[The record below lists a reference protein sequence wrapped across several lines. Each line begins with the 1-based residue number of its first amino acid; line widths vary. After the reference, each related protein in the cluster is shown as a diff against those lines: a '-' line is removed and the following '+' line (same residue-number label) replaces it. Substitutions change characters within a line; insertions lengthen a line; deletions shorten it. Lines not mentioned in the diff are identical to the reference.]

1 MAEEPISEWRD
12 PTPSASSSTSLESHV
27 SVTPRPTKK
36 HRTEDKDDLTYQP
49 RDDEV
54 ESARSPNPKQMP
66 VVPQE
71 LNFEEEQVRDKEPPA
86 PSPTTS
92 GKSRGQRTKLRRGN
106 TGGTGGKPT
115 AKSM

>member
-1 MAEEPISEWRD
+1 MAEEPISEWRY
-12 PTPSASSSTSLESHV
+12 PTPSASSSTSLESQV
-27 SVTPRPTKK
+27 SVTPKPTQK
-36 HRTEDKDDLTYQP
+36 HRIEDEDDPTYQP

-54 ESARSPNPKQMP
+54 ESARSPNPEQMP
-66 VVPQE
+66 VVPRE
-71 LNFEEEQVRDKEPPA
+71 LNFEEEQVRDKEPLA

-106 TGGTGGKPT
+106 TGGTGGKST

>member
-12 PTPSASSSTSLESHV
+12 PTPSASSSTSLESQV

-36 HRTEDKDDLTYQP
+36 RRTEDEDDPTYQS

-54 ESARSPNPKQMP
+54 ESAQSPNPEQMS

-71 LNFEEEQVRDKEPPA
+71 LNFEEEQVRDKEPPR
-86 PSPTTS
+86 SIS
-92 GKSRGQRTKLRRGN
+92 NHFRQV
-106 TGGTGGKPT
+106 
-115 AKSM
+115 